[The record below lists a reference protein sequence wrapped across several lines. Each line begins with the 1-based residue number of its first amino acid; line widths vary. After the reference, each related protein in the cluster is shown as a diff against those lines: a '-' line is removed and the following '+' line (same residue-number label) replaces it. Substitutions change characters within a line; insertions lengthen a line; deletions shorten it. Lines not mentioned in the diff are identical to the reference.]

1 MTNRNNNSKTEPSGS
16 IEAIL
21 EEFPDAKIVKGGELY
36 CQCKEKRS
44 YGMVCISC
52 EKPVEPRQP
61 EIFVCG
67 CEHGHNNCTCNGG
80 QS

>member
-1 MTNRNNNSKTEPSGS
+1 MKNRNNNSKTEPSGS

-21 EEFPDAKIVKGGELY
+21 DEYPDAELVTGGLH
-36 CQCKEKRS
+36 CQCEEKRT

-52 EKPVEPRQP
+52 KKPVEPRQP

-67 CEHGHNNCTCNGG
+67 CEHGHYNCTCDGG
-80 QS
+80 QC

>member
-1 MTNRNNNSKTEPSGS
+1 MTNKDAKSKTEPLGS
-16 IEAIL
+16 IEAIMD
-21 EEFPDAKIVKGGELY
+21 EYPDAELVTGEQY
-36 CQCKEKRS
+36 CECKEKRT

-52 EKPVEPRQP
+52 KKPVEPVQP

-67 CEHGHNNCTCNGG
+67 CEHGHQNCTCDGG

>member
-1 MTNRNNNSKTEPSGS
+1 MTNRKNNSKTEPSGS
-16 IEAIL
+16 IEAIMD
-21 EEFPDAKIVKGGELY
+21 EYPDAELVTGEQY
-36 CQCKEKRS
+36 CECKEKRT

-52 EKPVEPRQP
+52 KKPVEPVQP

-67 CEHGHNNCTCNGG
+67 CEHGNQNCTCDGG